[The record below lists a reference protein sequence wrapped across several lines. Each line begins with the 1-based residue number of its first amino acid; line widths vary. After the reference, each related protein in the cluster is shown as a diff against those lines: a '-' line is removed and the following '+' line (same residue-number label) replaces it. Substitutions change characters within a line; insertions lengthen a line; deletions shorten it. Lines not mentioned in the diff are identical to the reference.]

1 MWVEQAVNHEYTL
14 TNKIDPKVVSNG
26 GSMKPFLI
34 LAFVTPFAACTAPQ
48 PAGVGLA
55 NPASVHCKAIGGT
68 TEIRKQ
74 TDGEAGYCH
83 LPDGSVVDEWE
94 LFRATRGA

>member
-1 MWVEQAVNHEYTL
+1 
-14 TNKIDPKVVSNG
+14 
-26 GSMKPFLI
+26 MKPFLI

-48 PAGVGLA
+48 SASVGMA
-55 NPASVHCKAIGGT
+55 NPASVHCEAIGGT

-74 TDGEAGYCH
+74 TDGEVGYCH
-83 LPDGSVVDEWE
+83 LPDGRVIDEWE